1 MKTAFETLHA
11 RGYIAQLTHEDEIK
25 RILRDEKIVF
35 YAGFDPTAN
44 SLHAGHLLPVMV
56 MSHMQRAGHTPIILV
71 GGGTAM
77 VGDPTGKDDMRQMLP
92 IEAID
97 TNAAG
102 IKKQLER
109 FLDFT
114 GANKAIMV
122 NNAEW
127 IRPLNYVDFLRSVGR
142 HFSVN
147 RMLTAECFKQRLQK
161 GLSFLEFNYMLLQAY
176 DFLHLNRT
184 RNCTFQIGGDDQW
197 SNILAGIDLV
207 RREEKKETYG
217 ITAQLIETS
226 SGKKMGKTEKGA
238 VWLDA
243 ESTSPFEYYQYW
255 RNTHDA
261 DVMKFINFFT
271 FITDETIVLLNA
283 EKESAIN
290 EVKKTLAFEATKI
303 VHGEKAAVQARD
315 ASAALFEQGGQA
327 NAAAIPTTDVA
338 LTEKMTVLDLFLAS
352 GLILSKSEGRKLIEQ
367 GGLSINDSVI
377 TSPIL
382 AATKDLADSQGIIV
396 LRKGKKTYH
405 RVRVA

>member
-243 ESTSPFEYYQYW
+243 ERTSPFEYYQYW